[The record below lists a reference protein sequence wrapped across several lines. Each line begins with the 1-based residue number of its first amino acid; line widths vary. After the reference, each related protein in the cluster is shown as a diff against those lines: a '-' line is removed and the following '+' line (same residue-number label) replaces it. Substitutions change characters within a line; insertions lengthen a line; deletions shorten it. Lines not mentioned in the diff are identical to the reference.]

1 MQIRSSARVV
11 RSNMRMRRSLLT
23 GLIPTGLAAFGM
35 VALAKPAPA
44 IADRISFDAGTPSFQ
59 LLGRPIG
66 GAKAASATPAF
77 LTGSRIAAV
86 DNGALV
92 IDADS
97 GKLIRTDKTGKNIAA
112 LDIGAS
118 AGMLAY
124 DPTAKLAYVANR
136 FGNHIAVVKVGDD
149 KLELGSTIATPVEP
163 YGIALSPDRKTVMVT
178 TVADRALVAYDAAS
192 GKERWRTALGREPR
206 GLAVSPDGTRALVAY
221 LQTGTVDQIDL
232 LETHTAEHVALSTA
246 STPRRCRHCGGN
258 DGEAFAR
265 AAFAVTFM
273 GDHEAVVPFQR
284 ETPVQIA
291 SGGNTGSY
299 GGGFEPPVTHQ
310 LAFLG
315 LDRERTLQTTATI
328 AQHQPR
334 ALAWDSSHDALY
346 VAGMG
351 TDTILQVKNA
361 SQVGIAEGVSASL
374 TSGAKRCGPDGVAV
388 TADGNVLVWCSF
400 TRVVERVDFVD
411 AKGALASAAK
421 LAPGP
426 MLVASSLAEKQH
438 QGMVLFHSAE
448 PAISQR
454 GALACASCHPD
465 GRDDGLSW
473 KIETNT
479 LQTPLLA
486 GRIVGTHPYKWDG
499 GDKDLTTSLAT
510 TMKRLGGFGLDKNQ
524 TSELAAYLEAL
535 PAPHAPTREATAV
548 ARGKKLFDSAEVG
561 CRSCH
566 DGATYSDQTTHKF
579 TGSTLPQADTPSLIG
594 LAASAPYFHD
604 GSAAT
609 LEALLRDRGA
619 VHGMAETAKLTD
631 QQTAD
636 LIAFLETL

>member
-1 MQIRSSARVV
+1 MG
-11 RSNMRMRRSLLT
+11 MRRSL
-23 GLIPTGLAAFGM
+23 IAAAILVPAAVGF
-35 VALAKPAPA
+35 VARDALAKRQMINSFEAAVAP
-44 IADRISFDAGTPSFQ
+44 TFQ
-59 LLGRPIG
+59 LLGHPIG
-66 GAKAASATPAF
+66 GAKAAGATPAY
-77 LTGSRIAAV
+77 LTGARIAAV
-86 DNGALV
+86 DDGALV

-97 GKLIRTDKTGKNIAA
+97 GQLVRTDRAGANIASIA
-112 LDIGAS
+112 IGGN

-124 DPTAKLAYVANR
+124 DPAAKLAYVADRLANR
-136 FGNHIAVVKVGDD
+136 IAVVKVGAQ
-149 KLELGSTIATPVEP
+149 LEVVASIKTPVEP
-163 YGIALSPDRKTVMVT
+163 YGIALSPDRRTVLVT
-178 TVADRALVAYDAAS
+178 TIADRALVAYDTAS
-192 GKERWRTALGREPR
+192 HAERWRAPLGREPR

-221 LQTGTVDQIDL
+221 LQTGTVDEIDL
-232 LETHTAEHVALSTA
+232 LESHSAEHVALSTA
-246 STPRRCRHCGGN
+246 NSPRRCRGCGT
-258 DGEAFAR
+258 DADSFAR
-265 AAFAVTFM
+265 GAFAVTFM

-315 LDRERTLQTTATI
+315 LERDRTLQTTAAI

-334 ALAWDSSHDALY
+334 ALAWDSAHDALY

-351 TDTILQVKNA
+351 TDSILQITGA
-361 SQVGIAEGVSASL
+361 SQVGIAAGLAASL
-374 TSGAKRCGPDGVAV
+374 TTGGTKCGPDGLAVAP
-388 TADGNVLVWCSF
+388 DGAVLVWCAF
-400 TRVVERVDFVD
+400 TRNVERLDFVD
-411 AKGALASAAK
+411 AKGALAAAMK
-421 LAPGP
+421 MNAGP
-426 MLVASSLAEKQH
+426 TLVASAMSAEQH
-438 QGMVLFHSAE
+438 EGLVLFHSAE

-499 GDKDLTTSLAT
+499 GDPDLKTSLAT
-510 TMKRLGGFGLDKNQ
+510 TMKRLGGLGLDKDQ
-524 TSELAAYLEAL
+524 TANLAAYLEVL
-535 PAPHAPTREATAV
+535 PAPRAPTRDPVQV
-548 ARGKKLFDSAEVG
+548 ARGKALFDSAEVG

-566 DGATYSDQTTHKF
+566 DGATYSDQLQHKF
-579 TGSTLPQADTPSLIG
+579 TGSTLANADTPSLIG

-619 VHGMAETAKLTD
+619 VHGMAETEKLTQ

>member
-1 MQIRSSARVV
+1 
-11 RSNMRMRRSLLT
+11 MRRPLLT
-23 GLIPTGLAAFGM
+23 ALIPTGLAALGM
-35 VALAKPAPA
+35 VALARPAR
-44 IADRISFDAGTPSFQ
+44 ADMVSFDAGAPSFQ
-59 LLGRPIG
+59 LLGRPVG
-66 GAKAASATPAF
+66 GAKVAAVTPAY

-86 DNGALV
+86 DHGALV

-97 GKLIRTDKTGKNIAA
+97 GKLIRTDQTGKNIAV
-112 LDIGAS
+112 LEVGAN
-118 AGMLAY
+118 AGLLAY
-124 DPTAKLAYVANR
+124 DPIAKVAYVANR
-136 FGNHIAVVKVGDD
+136 SANQIAVVTVGDD
-149 KLELGSTIATPVEP
+149 KLALASTIATPVEP
-163 YGIALSPDRKTVMVT
+163 FGIALAPDRKTVMIT
-178 TVADRALVAYDAAS
+178 TIADRALVAYDVAS

-232 LETHTAEHVALSTA
+232 LETRTAEHVALATA
-246 STPRRCRHCGGN
+246 AAAPTCRRCGGGG
-258 DGEAFAR
+258 GESFAR

-273 GDHEAVVPFQR
+273 GNHQAVVPFQR

-299 GGGFEPPVTHQ
+299 GGGFEPPITHQ

-315 LDRERTLQTTATI
+315 LDRDRTVQATATI

-351 TDTILQVKNA
+351 TDSILQIKHA

-374 TSGAKRCGPDGVAV
+374 TSGKDRCGPDGVAI

-400 TRVVERVDFVD
+400 TRIVERVDFVD

-426 MLVASSLAEKQH
+426 MLVASALDAKQH

-473 KIETNT
+473 KIEANT

-499 GDKDLTTSLAT
+499 GDKDLPTSLTT
-510 TMKRLGGFGLDKNQ
+510 TMKRLGGFGLDKRQ
-524 TSELAAYLEAL
+524 TAELAAYLEVL
-535 PAPHAPTREATAV
+535 PAPRAPTRDATAV

-566 DGATYSDQTTHKF
+566 DGATYSDQTTHEF
-579 TGSTLPQADTPSLIG
+579 TGSTLPVADTPSLVG

-619 VHGMAETAKLTD
+619 VHGMAETAQLSD